1 VRSWQIVD
9 RGPPVPIYQLV
20 EVPMCFLWVEKSLS
34 SQNTTTFLPQIPT
47 PAASL
52 DFPLSCLRATANGH
66 RWTEQRGF

>member
-1 VRSWQIVD
+1 
-9 RGPPVPIYQLV
+9 
-20 EVPMCFLWVEKSLS
+20 MCFLWVEKSLF